1 MICLKKL
8 FSKSMKICIIATS
21 YPNVDGIG
29 NTFVEQL
36 VNEFAR
42 QGNICTVIS
51 PLNIYYDSKKT
62 LLYKE
67 YEEKIIDGKYKV
79 YVYRPRTNVWNIPL
93 IPISTTRHA
102 AQKAIERTIDE
113 LNDKFDCIYCHFFA
127 SGILA
132 WHYAHKHKLPLF
144 VATGE
149 SRIPGKFQFPCFSF
163 SWKKFKRDT
172 NGVVC
177 VSSKNYDECIELG
190 YADKIK
196 CQVFPNGVN
205 LSEYYRMDKR
215 ICRVDLGF
223 DESDFILTMVG
234 EISDRK
240 GQKRVID
247 ALDKLQDNQ
256 IKLVVIGRGD
266 ELPQRPFLMNIGKVP
281 HHQIPIY
288 LNASDAFILPTLR
301 EGCCNA
307 IVEAMACGLPI
318 ISSDRKFNYDILN
331 TENSIMVDPED
342 VDKIAGAISALYQDR
357 DLTNKLA
364 EGAFTKA
371 QTLDISRRA
380 KNILSFIQ
388 YQIKNV

>member
-1 MICLKKL
+1 MKL
-8 FSKSMKICIIATS
+8 CIIATS
-21 YPNVDGIG
+21 YPNKDGIG

-42 QGNICTVIS
+42 LGNECTVIS

-102 AQKAIERTIDE
+102 AQKAIERKIDE
-113 LNDKFDCIYCHFFA
+113 LDKKFDCIYCHFFA

-132 WHYAHKHKLPLF
+132 WHYAHKHNIPLF

-149 SRIPGKFQFPCFSF
+149 SRIPGKFQLPCFSF
-163 SWKKFKRDT
+163 SWKNFKRDT
-172 NGVVC
+172 KGVVC
-177 VSSKNYDECIELG
+177 VSSKNYDECVELG
-190 YADKIK
+190 YADKNK

-215 ICRVDLGF
+215 GCRADLGL
-223 DESDFILTMVG
+223 DEKDFILTMVG

-247 ALDKLQDNQ
+247 ALDKLQNNQ
-256 IKLVVIGRGD
+256 IKLVIIGRGD
-266 ELPQRPFLMNIGKVP
+266 ELPQRHYLMNIGKVP
-281 HHQIPIY
+281 HHQIPVY
-288 LNASDAFILPTLR
+288 LNASDTFVLPTLR

-318 ISSDRKFNYDILN
+318 ISSDRNFNHDILN
-331 TENSIMVDPED
+331 TQNSIMVDPED
-342 VDKIAGAISALYQDR
+342 TEKIAEAINTLYQDR
-357 DLTNKLA
+357 HLTQKLA
-364 EGAFTKA
+364 EGAYAKA
-371 QTLDISRRA
+371 QTLDISLRA
-380 KNILSFIQ
+380 KSILSFIQ
-388 YQIKNV
+388 DQIKKV